1 MGEYL
6 SFGEWLQGHGP
17 IRHTSAEVMAI
28 PQSWDDDN
36 SKDQG
41 RVKRIDEEPVKFQNV
56 ESSSSTVSREIVKST
71 YPERRTVG
79 VSSSWGNEVLFS

>member
-1 MGEYL
+1 MGQSDIQVPKSWPYR
-6 SFGEWLQGHGP
+6 SPG
-17 IRHTSAEVMAI
+17 TMAT
-28 PQSWDDDN
+28 